1 MSDRT
6 TYYETIR
13 ETILNRAKEYY
24 ENNKKILTEK
34 TRNK

>member
-6 TYYETIR
+6 TYYETNR
-13 ETILNRAKEYY
+13 ETVLNRAKEYY
-24 ENNKKILTEK
+24 KNNKKILTEK